1 MDMSFILEAG
11 TSIIFGLHCAM
22 VSPFSVRMQI
32 PTNAC
37 ESAGS
42 AVMMLS
48 VEAMSSGLL
57 AVSCARAGV
66 KSITASKIL
75 MNLLRYV
82 LMILRFVADI
92 VAKIIKIAKFAR
104 L

>member
-42 AVMMLS
+42 AVIVLS
-48 VEAMSSGLL
+48 TDAMSSGFVV
-57 AVSCARAGV
+57 ASCARAGV
-66 KSITASKIL
+66 KSITERKIL
-75 MNLLRYV
+75 MNL
-82 LMILRFVADI
+82 MRFC
-92 VAKIIKIAKFAR
+92 
-104 L
+104 